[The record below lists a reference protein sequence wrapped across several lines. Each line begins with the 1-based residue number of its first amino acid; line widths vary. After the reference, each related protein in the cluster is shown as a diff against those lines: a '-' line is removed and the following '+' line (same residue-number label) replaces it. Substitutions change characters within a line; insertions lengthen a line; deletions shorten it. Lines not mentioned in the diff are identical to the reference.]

1 MYYIVLASCRIEFRV
16 VESHG
21 WRRLAGYSPWGHRVG
36 HDQVTKTHTHAHT
49 HTHYGAFPVA
59 QWFKKTACNAG
70 DLVLIPGLGRS
81 PAAGNGNP
89 FQNSCLENSMDRGV
103 WQATVHGVTELD
115 MIKQLILFLC
125 MYFLNGWYS
134 THTVLSSAF
143 PT

>member
-1 MYYIVLASCRIEFRV
+1 MLEKVLAFNLFENLSFFFLFV
-16 VESHG
+16 K
-21 WRRLAGYSPWGHRVG
+21 AM
-36 HDQVTKTHTHAHT
+36 QVYCNTQPKSKCCLHFNGFDTSFFPTHQ
-49 HTHYGAFPVA
+49 GFPG
-59 QWFKKTACNAG
+59 CNAG

-81 PAAGNGNP
+81 PAVGNGNP